1 VVLHE
6 PPEGAVNRGG
16 VRILFVLAALTLAVF
31 STVAKLPAA
40 LCATAREPVQ
50 AEPLLAAA
58 VAATFGKATF
68 SAVSEDCVF
77 PLKVLHYG
85 SADVLIVQSGEPGHA
100 CHGCAAPLSA
110 FVLRRLDDGLKLVR
124 AFHQFA
130 KLGTF
135 GAVDDI
141 FPIEI
146 GGDDGMAI
154 KSGGMFQGY
163 SFAGVDF
170 FAFHAGQLISLNRGP
185 ITVADDNSGAI
196 LDPGKTVEV
205 NAKWFL
211 DPADNTAVVVD
222 YEIKAHGAKRV
233 ERVVWRLHGT
243 SLILSHGHVPPEVS
257 PSAGGG

>member
-1 VVLHE
+1 
-6 PPEGAVNRGG
+6 VNRGG
-16 VRILFVLAALTLAVF
+16 VRIVFILAALTLAV
-31 STVAKLPAA
+31 LPAVA
-40 LCATAREPVQ
+40 GQPATLCAAAKKPPQ

-58 VAATFGKATF
+58 VAAAFGKATF
-68 SAVSEDCVF
+68 GASEDCVY
-77 PLKVLHYG
+77 PLKVLHYRT
-85 SADVLIVQSGEPGHA
+85 ADVLVVQAGEPGHA

-110 FVLRRLDDGLKLVR
+110 FVLRRLDDSLKLVR
-124 AFHQFA
+124 AFRQFA

-141 FPIEI
+141 SPIEI

-170 FAFHAGQLISLNRGP
+170 FAFHAGQLISLNRAP

-222 YEIKAHGAKRV
+222 YEIKAHGSKRV
-233 ERVVWRLHGT
+233 ERVVWRLQGT

>member
-1 VVLHE
+1 L
-6 PPEGAVNRGG
+6 NRGG
-16 VRILFVLAALTLAVF
+16 VTILFVLAALAVAVF
-31 STVAKLPAA
+31 PAAAEQAAA
-40 LCATAREPVQ
+40 LCAAAKEPVR

-58 VAATFGKATF
+58 VAATFGNTTF

-85 SADVLIVQSGEPGHA
+85 TADVLVVQAGEPGHA

-110 FVLRRLDDGLKLVR
+110 FVLRRLGDGLKLFR

-141 FPIEI
+141 SLIEI

-154 KSGGMFQGY
+154 KNGGMFQGY
-163 SFAGVDF
+163 SSAGVDF
-170 FAFHAGQLISLNRGP
+170 FAFHAGQLIGLNRAP
-185 ITVADDNSGAI
+185 ITLAEDNSGAV
-196 LDPGKTVEV
+196 LDPAKTVEV

-233 ERVVWRLHGT
+233 ERVVWRLQGT

>member
-1 VVLHE
+1 
-6 PPEGAVNRGG
+6 VNRGG
-16 VRILFVLAALTLAVF
+16 ARILFLLAALTVAVF
-31 STVAKLPAA
+31 PAAAEHPAA
-40 LCATAREPVQ
+40 LYAAAKKPVQ

-58 VAATFGKATF
+58 VNATFGKATF
-68 SAVSEDCVF
+68 GALSENCVF

-85 SADVLIVQSGEPGHA
+85 TADVLIVQAGEPGHA

-110 FVLRRLDDGLKLVR
+110 YVLRRLGDGLKLVR

-141 FPIEI
+141 SPVEI

-170 FAFHAGQLISLNRGP
+170 FAFHAGQLISLNKDP
-185 ITVADDNSGAI
+185 ITLADDNSGAVG
-196 LDPGKTVEV
+196 DSGEATEV
-205 NAKWFL
+205 TAKWAL

-233 ERVVWRLHGT
+233 ERVVWRLQGT
-243 SLILSHGHVPPEVS
+243 SLVLSHGHVPPEVS
-257 PSAGGG
+257 PSANGG

>member
-1 VVLHE
+1 M
-6 PPEGAVNRGG
+6 NRGD
-16 VRILFVLAALTLAVF
+16 VRILFILAALTLAVCAA
-31 STVAKLPAA
+31 VAGQPAA
-40 LCATAREPVQ
+40 LCAAAKKPTQ
-50 AEPLLAAA
+50 AEPLLGAA
-58 VAATFGKATF
+58 VAAAFGKATF
-68 SAVSEDCVF
+68 GASEDCVY

-85 SADVLIVQSGEPGHA
+85 TADVLIVQAGQPGQA

-110 FVLRRLDDGLKLVR
+110 YVLRRLGDGLKLVR
-124 AFHQFA
+124 VFHQFA

-141 FPIEI
+141 SLIEI

-170 FAFHAGQLISLNRGP
+170 FAFHAGQIISLNKTP
-185 ITVADDNSGAI
+185 ITVADDNSGAVG
-196 LDPGKTVEV
+196 DSGETTKVT
-205 NAKWFL
+205 AKWSL

-222 YEIKAHGAKRV
+222 YEIEAHDAKRV
-233 ERVVWRLHGT
+233 ERVVWRLQGM

>member
-1 VVLHE
+1 
-6 PPEGAVNRGG
+6 VNRGD
-16 VRILFVLAALTLAVF
+16 VRILFILAALTLAV
-31 STVAKLPAA
+31 SAAVAGQPAR
-40 LCATAREPVQ
+40 LCAAAKKPTQ
-50 AEPLLAAA
+50 AEPLLDAA
-58 VAATFGKATF
+58 VAAAFGKATF
-68 SAVSEDCVF
+68 GASEDCVY

-85 SADVLIVQSGEPGHA
+85 TADVLIVQAGQPGQA

-110 FVLRRLDDGLKLVR
+110 YVLRRLGDGLKLVR
-124 AFHQFA
+124 VFHQFA

-141 FPIEI
+141 SLIEI

-170 FAFHAGQLISLNRGP
+170 FAFHAGQLISLNKTP
-185 ITVADDNSGAI
+185 IAVADDNSGAVG
-196 LDPGKTVEV
+196 DSGETTKVT
-205 NAKWFL
+205 AKWSL

-222 YEIKAHGAKRV
+222 YEIEAHGAKRV
-233 ERVVWRLHGT
+233 ERVVWRLQGM
-243 SLILSHGHVPPEVS
+243 SLIPSHGHVPPEVS

>member
-1 VVLHE
+1 
-6 PPEGAVNRGG
+6 VNRGG
-16 VRILFVLAALTLAVF
+16 VRILFALAALTLAP
-31 STVAKLPAA
+31 SYAAAGPAA
-40 LCATAREPVQ
+40 LCTAAKKSAQ

-58 VAATFGKATF
+58 VAAAFGKATF
-68 SAVSEDCVF
+68 SAAGEDCVY
-77 PLKVLHYG
+77 PLKVLHYAT
-85 SADVLIVQSGEPGHA
+85 ADVLIVQSGEPGHA

-110 FVLRRLDDGLKLVR
+110 YVLRQLDDGLKLVR
-124 AFHQFA
+124 AFHKFA
-130 KLGTF
+130 SLGTF

-141 FPIEI
+141 SLIEI

-170 FAFHAGQLISLNRGP
+170 FAFHTGQLISLNNTP

-196 LDPGKTVEV
+196 LDPDKTVEV

-211 DPADNTAVVVD
+211 DPDDKAALIVD
-222 YEIKAHGAKRV
+222 YKIKAHGATRV

-243 SLILSHGHVPPEVS
+243 SLVLSHGHVPPEIS
-257 PSAGGG
+257 PTSRGG

>member
-1 VVLHE
+1 M
-6 PPEGAVNRGG
+6 NRGG
-16 VRILFVLAALTLAVF
+16 ARILFVLAVMTLAVF
-31 STVAKLPAA
+31 PAVAAQPAA
-40 LCATAREPVQ
+40 LCAAAKKPVQ
-50 AEPLLAAA
+50 AEPLLAGA

-68 SAVSEDCVF
+68 SSVSEDCVF
-77 PLKVLHYG
+77 PLKVLHYAT
-85 SADVLIVQSGEPGHA
+85 ADVLVTQAGEPGHA

-110 FVLRRLDDGLKLVR
+110 FVLRRLGDGLKLVR

-141 FPIEI
+141 SLIEI

-163 SFAGVDF
+163 SSAGVDF
-170 FAFHAGQLISLNRGP
+170 FAFHAGQLVSLNKEP
-185 ITVADDNSGAI
+185 ITLTEDNSGAI
-196 LDPGKTVEV
+196 LDPEKTVEV

-233 ERVVWRLHGT
+233 ERVIWRLQGT
-243 SLILSHGHVPPEVS
+243 SLVLSRGHVPPEVS